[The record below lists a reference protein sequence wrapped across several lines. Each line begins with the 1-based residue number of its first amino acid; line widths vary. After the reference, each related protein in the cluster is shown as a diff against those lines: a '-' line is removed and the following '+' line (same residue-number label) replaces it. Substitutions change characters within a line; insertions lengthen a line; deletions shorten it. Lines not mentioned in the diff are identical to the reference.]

1 MKTLIKILVLIVCVV
16 IVWYLFFNTKKEKHD
31 GSAEDANAIP
41 SFSVAQQYARNNEY
55 GKAYRELEKY
65 YEYCIAND
73 YAASLGVRGSF
84 ALSLLQEI
92 IENDSESK
100 QKL

>member
-65 YEYCIAND
+65 YEY
-73 YAASLGVRGSF
+73 SPK
-84 ALSLLQEI
+84 I
-92 IENDSESK
+92 IEFTAEHAGAK
-100 QKL
+100 QICKEAVTDIAYLIELIK